1 MKVKVEFE
9 IDMPGDADSTLHTG
23 IAMEQIADIFVE
35 FQTYKLMNMIKIEI
49 DKSCSK
55 EQKESF
61 KSALRKQVDL
71 SKSIID
77 SLKFEFK

>member
-9 IDMPGDADSTLHTG
+9 IDMPGDVDSALHTG
-23 IAMEQIADIFVE
+23 VAMEQIADIFVD
-35 FQTYKLMNMIKIEI
+35 FQTYKLMNMIKIET
-49 DKSCSK
+49 DKNCSE